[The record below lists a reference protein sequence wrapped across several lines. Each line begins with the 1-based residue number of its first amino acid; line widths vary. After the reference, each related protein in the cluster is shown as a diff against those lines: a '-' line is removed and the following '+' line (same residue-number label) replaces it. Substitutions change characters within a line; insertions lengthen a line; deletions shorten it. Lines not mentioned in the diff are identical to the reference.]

1 MIFLYVVGAV
11 LVGSVGVVLLAAA
24 FLLFPNKTRKVLIP
38 CLISYATGTLL
49 AAALLGLLPHALE
62 SLPAESVLAL
72 VLSGIVL
79 FFVLEKLVIWR
90 HCHRQDCEIHS
101 SAGPL
106 ILVGDALHNFIDGVV
121 IAAAFSTSIP
131 LGIETAIAV
140 TAHELPQEVGDF
152 AILLSTGYSRARAFF
167 YNAISGLSALV
178 GALLTY
184 WLGLQAAAA
193 VPYIMAVSAASFIYI
208 AMADLIPGLH
218 HEQNLPAGIRQ
229 FGLLLLGVA
238 TIVLLRLGH

>member
-11 LVGSVGVVLLAAA
+11 LVGSVGVILLAAA
-24 FLLFPNKTRKVLIP
+24 FLLFPNKTRQVLIP

-121 IAAAFSTSIP
+121 IAAAFSTSVP
-131 LGIETAIAV
+131 LGIETSIAV
-140 TAHELPQEVGDF
+140 IAHELPQEVGDF
-152 AILLSTGYSRARAFF
+152 AILLSSGYSRARAFF
-167 YNAISGLSALV
+167 YNAISSLSALV
-178 GALLTY
+178 GAVLTY
-184 WLGLQAAAA
+184 WLGLRAAAA
-193 VPYIMAVSAASFIYI
+193 VPYIMALSAASFIYI

-218 HEQNLPAGIRQ
+218 HEQHLRAGIRQ